1 MAEFKGTTGPWLSR
15 GPVPGDGGSGPYDRV
30 ITGGF
35 YVEVDDEDGNEYPV
49 SVVVAHVKGNATA
62 GGITEANARLI
73 AAAPDLLAALE
84 RLLDERNPFQSD
96 TESCDAKHIQAE
108 RAIAKATGG
117 RR

>member
-15 GPVPGDGGSGPYDRV
+15 GPVPGDGGS
-30 ITGGF
+30 
-35 YVEVDDEDGNEYPV
+35 EYPV